1 MTPQRCFLLALRTV
15 AVPVTLT
22 LFGGNAAMAQFAQ
35 TPIDITS
42 QITTLAPY
50 SNGIEYHYQ
59 TATVSLI
66 NTFGR
71 KDEANNVIPKKLA
84 GLKAIVPPGS
94 YVIVE
99 GIRYDLLQF
108 HFHQPS
114 EHTLNGNHLPMEVH
128 FVHLREG
135 TQDSRMPAPGFTDCA
150 LADRPALAIGVFI
163 VPGNA
168 DREIQEVFAPPFLPV
183 DSSSTPI
190 PVNLNLSKLI
200 PDGAASWRYL
210 GGLSTPETTCNTA
223 YACLPIEQRY
233 LSGDRALVCFAEHVA
248 PSDRRHGQVPCP
260 VRRRRR
266 APRPEPERPARIP
279 RPEAEPEITGR
290 SP

>member
-1 MTPQRCFLLALRTV
+1 MTPRRCFLLALRTV

-84 GLKAIVPPGS
+84 GLKALVPPGS
-94 YVIVE
+94 YVIVQ
-99 GIRYDLLQF
+99 GIRYNLLQF

-135 TQDSRMPAPGFTDCA
+135 TQDSRTPAPGFTDCA
-150 LADRPALAIGVFI
+150 LVDRPALAIGVFI

-223 YACLPIEQRY
+223 TLVYQLSSDIFPEIVRWYVLQNVLHLPIDDIDKYHALFEE
-233 LSGDRALVCFAEHVA
+233 GDARHVQNLNG
-248 PSDRRHGQVPCP
+248 RP
-260 VRRRRR
+260 VFRDQKQN
-266 APRPEPERPARIP
+266 PR
-279 RPEAEPEITGR
+279 
-290 SP
+290 

>member
-84 GLKAIVPPGS
+84 GLKALVPPGS

-135 TQDSRMPAPGFTDCA
+135 TQDNRMPEPGFTDCA

-223 YACLPIEQRY
+223 TLVSQLSSDIFPEIVRWYVLQNTLHLPIDDMDKYHALFEE
-233 LSGDRALVCFAEHVA
+233 GDAR
-248 PSDRRHGQVPCP
+248 P
-260 VRRRRR
+260 VQSLNGRPVFRDQKQN
-266 APRPEPERPARIP
+266 PR
-279 RPEAEPEITGR
+279 
-290 SP
+290 

>member
-84 GLKAIVPPGS
+84 GLKALVPAGS
-94 YVIVE
+94 YVIVQ
-99 GIRYDLLQF
+99 GIRYNLLQF

-135 TQDSRMPAPGFTDCA
+135 TQDSRTPEPGFTDCA
-150 LADRPALAIGVFI
+150 LVDRPALAIGVFI

-183 DSSSTPI
+183 YSSSTPI

-223 YACLPIEQRY
+223 TLVYQLSSDIFPEIVRWYVLQNVLHLPIDDMDKYHALFEE
-233 LSGDRALVCFAEHVA
+233 GDAR
-248 PSDRRHGQVPCP
+248 P
-260 VRRRRR
+260 VQNLNGRPVFRDQKQN
-266 APRPEPERPARIP
+266 PR
-279 RPEAEPEITGR
+279 
-290 SP
+290 

>member
-22 LFGGNAAMAQFAQ
+22 LFGGNAAMAQYAQ
-35 TPIDITS
+35 SPIDITS
-42 QITTLAPY
+42 RITTLAPY
-50 SNGIEYHYQ
+50 SNQIEYHYQ

-84 GLKAIVPPGS
+84 GLKALVPAGS
-94 YVIVE
+94 YVIVQ
-99 GIRYDLLQF
+99 GIRYNLLQF

-135 TQDSRMPAPGFTDCA
+135 TQDSRTPEPGFTDCA
-150 LADRPALAIGVFI
+150 LVDRPALAIGVFI

-223 YACLPIEQRY
+223 TLVYQLSSDIFPEIVRWYVLQNVLHLPIDDMDKYHALFEE
-233 LSGDRALVCFAEHVA
+233 GDAR
-248 PSDRRHGQVPCP
+248 P
-260 VRRRRR
+260 VQNLNGRPVFRDQKQN
-266 APRPEPERPARIP
+266 PR
-279 RPEAEPEITGR
+279 
-290 SP
+290 